1 MTTQMIIAQCLMV
14 LTLIIMITGKTP
26 IYLTAIVG
34 AAVSAIV
41 AGYPIAGSAPM
52 TVGKM
57 INMGLNPVIADMTG
71 ILLFIGIMQA
81 TGFLDVIVR
90 DIVLVGNKIGG
101 GPGVCTAGGI
111 AAGLIGA
118 LTGFTQ
124 PVITAVITGPAAV
137 RLGVDPNKAAGI
149 QAHAGHIGNLAGF
162 THPTQVAILATA
174 GIGYGL
180 FNVLGLIA
188 ALSIFAMSY
197 VRVVHDMKK
206 RGVSVT
212 PEERAKIIEEIK
224 AKKYTTTSLRAFTPF
239 LILFIGFII
248 GLPIFLV
255 GVVAAITAAIMASS
269 KPKEAEKHM
278 IEGVGLISTP
288 LVATIGFLFM
298 SAVIKQ
304 IGLVG
309 TISGFAAPLLNSV
322 SPVLVMFGVAFC
334 TAFITQ
340 SYAASVA
347 VLVPFLQVVLATG
360 ADPFASAFAAASG
373 AALIQY
379 FLTGGPVA
387 ALSTVIPVIPG
398 SDLKTANAFQ
408 RPSILFGSFVAL
420 LITIG
425 LTII

>member
-14 LTLIIMITGKTP
+14 LTLVIMITGMTP
-26 IYLTAIVG
+26 IYITAITG
-34 AAVSAIV
+34 AAISAIV
-41 AGYPIAGSAPM
+41 AGFPLAGSAPM
-52 TVGKM
+52 TIAKM
-57 INMGLNPVIADMTG
+57 INSGLKHVIADMTG

-90 DIVLVGNKIGG
+90 DIVLWGNKLGG

-111 AAGLIGA
+111 AAGVIGA

-137 RLGVDPNKAAGI
+137 KLGVDPNKVAGI

-188 ALSIFAMSY
+188 ALSIFFMSY
-197 VRVVHDMKK
+197 VRVIYDMHK
-206 RGVSVT
+206 RGVTVS
-212 PEERAKIIEEIK
+212 EEDRIAVMEEIK
-224 AKKYTTTSLRAFTPF
+224 NKEYKTTSGKAFFPF
-239 LILFIGFII
+239 LVLLIGFIC

-255 GVVAAITAAIMASS
+255 GLVSALVVMILAHKDMKS
-269 KPKEAEKHM
+269 AEQTM
-278 IEGVGLISTP
+278 MQGVGLIATP

-298 SAVIKQ
+298 STVIKQ
-304 IGLVG
+304 IGLVD
-309 TISGFAAPLLNSV
+309 TISTFASPMLSF
-322 SPVLVMFGVAFC
+322 SPVIVMFCVAFV
-334 TAFITQ
+334 TGFMTQ

-347 VLVPFLQVVLATG
+347 VLVPFLQVVLGTG
-360 ADPFASAFAAASG
+360 ADPFAAAFAAASG
-373 AALIQY
+373 ASLIQY

-387 ALSTVIPVIPG
+387 ALATVIPVVPG
-398 SDLKTANAFQ
+398 SNLKQANLFQ
-408 RPSILFGSFVAL
+408 RPSILFGCLVAL
-420 LITIG
+420 IITI
-425 LTII
+425 LLMIF

>member
-26 IYLTAIVG
+26 LYLTAIVG

-101 GPGVCTAGGI
+101 GPGVCTAGG
-111 AAGLIGA
+111 
-118 LTGFTQ
+118 
-124 PVITAVITGPAAV
+124 
-137 RLGVDPNKAAGI
+137 KAAGI